1 MTSPNSPTHIS
12 EGILLVNK
20 PSGITSF
27 GVVARLRRITGV
39 KKIGHA
45 GTLDPFATGLLII
58 LVGKNY
64 TRKSAL
70 FMGKD
75 KTYRARVRLGIST
88 DTYDIDGTLVST
100 SEKIP
105 SPDEIADA
113 LAKQQGERLQTPPMY
128 SAKKVGGKK
137 LYELARQGITI
148 ERAPSP
154 IELTTTLENYTYPY
168 LDLHVA
174 CSKGTYIRSIA
185 HEVGES
191 TGTGAHLESLER
203 TSSGEFTLEESHTL
217 EELETCWQEA
227 LMK

>member
-1 MTSPNSPTHIS
+1 MMSPTSP

-20 PSGITSF
+20 PAGITSF

-70 FMGKD
+70 FMGRD
-75 KTYRARVRLGIST
+75 KTYKARVRLGIST

-100 SEKIP
+100 SDKIP
-105 SPDEIADA
+105 SNDEIAQA
-113 LAKQQGERLQTPPMY
+113 LSLQQGERLQTPPMY

-154 IELTTTLENYTYPY
+154 IKLTTTLEEYTYPY
-168 LDLHVA
+168 LDLDVA

-185 HEVGES
+185 HEIGES
-191 TGTGAHLESLER
+191 TGAGAHLESLER
-203 TSSGEFTLEESHTL
+203 TSSGEFSLRESHNL
-217 EELETCWQEA
+217 EELEKCWQEA
-227 LMK
+227 LLK